1 MKQNIPYSLSTIP
14 HKTIEINEKKTLP
27 SINVESGA
35 HLGLN
40 IDLGE
45 GESMSKESK

>member
-1 MKQNIPYSLSTIP
+1 MLYTTIP

-35 HLGLN
+35 HLGLD
-40 IDLGE
+40 IDLVE
-45 GESMSKESK
+45 GESILKEYE